1 MSDPTLQERI
11 IGALK
16 TVQDPDLHK
25 DIVSLG
31 FIKNLS
37 IDGGIVKF
45 DVELTTP
52 ACPVKEQLRT
62 ECETKVKAIEGVEQV
77 DVNMTAVVRSTE
89 HSQPVLPGVKN
100 IIAVASGKGGVGKS
114 TVSTNLAIALSMT
127 GARVGLMDAD
137 IYGPSIPQMMGIPIT
152 SPKVGE
158 ANKFFPHEKY
168 GLKVVSA
175 AFLTKQGQPLMLR
188 GPMLGGIIQQFL
200 QNVEWGELDYLI
212 IDLPPGTG
220 DVQLTLTQKAPL
232 SGAVVVTTPQE
243 VSLIDADKG
252 VKMFQQVK
260 VPLLGIVENMSHFIC
275 DGCDKKHYIF
285 RQGGGKTLAD
295 TFKIPLL
302 GEVPIIPEVA
312 EGGDSGIPI
321 VMSNPESPASM
332 AYKALAGQV
341 AAQLSINQANSG
353 EKVSASFE
361 LAWDSDAK

>member
-1 MSDPTLQERI
+1 MSDPKLQEKI
-11 IGALK
+11 IDALK

-31 FIKNLS
+31 FVKNLNME
-37 IDGGIVKF
+37 GGNVKF

-62 ECETKVKAIEGVEQV
+62 ECETKVKAIDGVEQV
-77 DVNMTAVVRSTE
+77 EVNMTAVVRSTE
-89 HSQPVLPGVKN
+89 HAQPILTGVKN

-114 TVSTNLAIALSMT
+114 TVSTNLAIALSLT

-137 IYGPSIPQMMGIPIT
+137 IYGPSIPQMMGIPIS
-152 SPKVGE
+152 SPKVGSE
-158 ANKFFPHEKY
+158 NKFFPHEKY

-220 DVQLTLTQKAPL
+220 DVQLTLTQKAPI

-243 VSLIDADKG
+243 ISLIDADKG

-260 VPLLGIVENMSHFIC
+260 VPLLGIVENMSYFVC

-285 RQGGGKTLAD
+285 SQGGGKTLAD
-295 TFKIPLL
+295 RFDIPLL
-302 GEVPIIPEVA
+302 GEVPIVEEVV
-312 EGGDSGIPI
+312 EGGDSGIPV
-321 VMSNPESPASM
+321 VMAHSESPASQ
-332 AYKALAGQV
+332 AYKDLAGKV
-341 AAQLSINQANSG
+341 AAQLSINQANSS
-353 EKVSASFE
+353 EKVSADFE
-361 LAWDSDAK
+361 LAWKS

>member
-31 FIKNLS
+31 FVKNLN
-37 IDGGIVKF
+37 IDGGNVKF

-62 ECETKVKAIEGVEQV
+62 ECETKVQAIEGVDQV

-114 TVSTNLAIALSMT
+114 TVSTNLAIALSLT

-137 IYGPSIPQMMGIPIT
+137 IYGPSIPQMMGIPIS

-158 ANKFFPHEKY
+158 ENKFFPHEKY

-200 QNVEWGELDYLI
+200 QNVEWGDLDYLI

-285 RQGGGKTLAD
+285 KSGGGNALAEK
-295 TFKIPLL
+295 FKIPFLTEIPL
-302 GEVPIIPEVA
+302 MDGVVDGGDKGVPII
-312 EGGDSGIPI
+312 
-321 VMSNPESPASM
+321 MSDPSSPATK
-332 AYKALAGQV
+332 AYKELAGQV
-341 AAQLSINQANSG
+341 AAQLSILHANKDKPAS
-353 EKVSASFE
+353 SFE
-361 LAWDSDAK
+361 LAWEG

>member
-31 FIKNLS
+31 FVKNLK
-37 IDGGIVKF
+37 IDGGNVKF

-62 ECETKVKAIEGVEQV
+62 ECETKVKAIKGVDQV

-114 TVSTNLAIALSMT
+114 TVSTNLAIALSLT

-158 ANKFFPHEKY
+158 ENKFFPHEKY

-188 GPMLGGIIQQFL
+188 GPILGGIIQQFL

-285 RQGGGKTLAD
+285 RQGGGKTLED
-295 TFKIPLL
+295 NFNIPLL

-321 VMSNPESPASM
+321 VMSNPESLASL

-353 EKVSASFE
+353 EKVSADFE